1 MAMIKITTTTTTII
15 TTTYDL
21 GGSIGGLDVVGAGV
35 SKINN
40 MQRIEDDGC
49 FICHNSCLKI
59 SSSLKSLYLRCLL
72 TDSKN
77 VSGVMM

>member
-1 MAMIKITTTTTTII
+1 MVIITKTTTTII
-15 TTTYDL
+15 TTTYGL
-21 GGSIGGLDVVGAGV
+21 RGSIGLDVVGAGV

-77 VSGVMM
+77 VSGVMK